1 MPFTV
6 NVKFEIIA
14 TLSMPVCIQH
24 TFVKQFNIN
33 AAVLNFVKPVNV
45 SYHDRVLF
53 RWLEH
58 DMVTA
63 DYII

>member
-1 MPFTV
+1 MRV
-6 NVKFEIIA
+6 SV
-14 TLSMPVCIQH
+14 QY
-24 TFVKQFNIN
+24 TFIKSFNYK

-45 SYHDRVLF
+45 SYHDSVLF
-53 RWLEH
+53 CWLEH